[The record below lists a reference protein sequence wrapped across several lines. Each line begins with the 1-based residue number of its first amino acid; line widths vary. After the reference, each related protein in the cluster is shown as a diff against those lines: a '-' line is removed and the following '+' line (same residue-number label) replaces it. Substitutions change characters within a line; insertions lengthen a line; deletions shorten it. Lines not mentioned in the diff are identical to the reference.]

1 MFRDLVPY
9 LAATFVALIR
19 RTTRLTI
26 VRGSIRDRLRDG
38 DRRFIYAFWHQ
49 RQAFFTVSHQ
59 GDKVSILIS
68 RSRDGDMIAET
79 IRLCGVPSVRGSS
92 SRGAAGAVRALMAA
106 VESGRDIGITPDGP
120 KGPARQVKE
129 GVLFLAQ
136 KLGIPILPA
145 ASAQSKR
152 IILSKA
158 WDHFHIPMPFG
169 RSVVVY
175 GEPIDVL
182 PGDDLGAKALELKTA
197 LDSITREAD
206 ILVARHK
213 PPALPAR
220 RNFMRG

>member
-9 LAATFVALIR
+9 LAAAFVALIR
-19 RTTRLTI
+19 LTTRLMT
-26 VRGSIRDRLRDG
+26 VRGSIRDRLRNS

-49 RQAFFTVSHQ
+49 RQAFFTVSHR

-68 RSRDGDMIAET
+68 RSRDGDIIAET

-92 SRGAAGAVRALMAA
+92 SRGAAGAVRALMTV

-120 KGPARQVKE
+120 KGPDRHVKE
-129 GVLFLAQ
+129 GILFLAQ
-136 KLGIPILPA
+136 KLGIPILPITN
-145 ASAQSKR
+145 AQSNR
-152 IILSKA
+152 IVLPKA

-169 RSVVVY
+169 RSVVIY

-182 PGDDLGAKALELKTA
+182 PGDDLGTKALELKTA

-206 ILVARHK
+206 LFVA
-213 PPALPAR
+213 
-220 RNFMRG
+220 